1 MISCR
6 IVRQDSAH
14 ASASA
19 SAASRLP
26 AILAYLGAR
35 VPGEGSFRAD
45 GAVCAAFPGGESF
58 GLILAAT
65 TARVHAHR
73 PWDPSTLGGAR
84 VSLQDEPRSA
94 AHTDQ

>member
-26 AILAYLGAR
+26 AILAYPGAR

-45 GAVCAAFPGGESF
+45 GVCAAFPGGEF
-58 GLILAAT
+58 GLIWRRR
-65 TARVHAHR
+65 RVHGHR
-73 PWDPSTLGGAR
+73 PWDPSTLGGSVTAQ
-84 VSLQDEPRSA
+84 SPSPRRIRSSPA
-94 AHTDQ
+94 LTS